1 MDVTGTT
8 QTSKKTRNEQIK
20 LNFNTFQVS
29 LRHLSYNDD
38 DDDDDDDAFIKV
50 SKL

>member
-1 MDVTGTT
+1 M
-8 QTSKKTRNEQIK
+8 
-20 LNFNTFQVS
+20 FQVS

-38 DDDDDDDAFIKV
+38 DDDDDDDDAFIKV